1 MIENERRVRRSNV
14 PTVALQCLLEAQKS
28 RASLD
33 AISIA
38 DKDGFL
44 VASASSA
51 SFDCEVL
58 AAVAPNVASGG
69 HGIDS
74 YNRETVSVVPF
85 EVSGQTL
92 YVAMRGGD
100 RSMYSLVAKL
110 GAEGAKRIL
119 S

>member
-1 MIENERRVRRSNV
+1 MIANERRVRRSSV

-33 AISIA
+33 AITIA

-44 VASASSA
+44 VASASSE

-69 HGIDS
+69 NGMDS
-74 YNRETVSVVPF
+74 YNRDNVTVVPF
-85 EVSGQTL
+85 EVAGQTL

-100 RSMYSLVAKL
+100 PMMYSIVAKL
-110 GAEGAKRIL
+110 GTEGAKRIL